1 MDEKGN
7 VIVGASGQNSK
18 KRKGGYSME
27 EIQVIAKMHMAPEI
41 ALLEEKI
48 KDRAQEIEYFKE

>member
-1 MDEKGN
+1 M
-7 VIVGASGQNSK
+7 GASGQNSK

-27 EIQVIAKMHMAPEI
+27 EIQVIAKMHMTPEI